1 MNIEELAFKDRKT
14 LANLNRID
22 LLNIIEFLQE
32 DRNQWINNESIK
44 IRTEND
50 KLKIQ
55 FEKCYCNRTD
65 CSSRIKDSKKYDSLV
80 QAQEAQQKEFIKYL
94 EDEIEKQ
101 RKKSKT
107 LTAFIRNTVP
117 LKQCLQKYIEIIEK

>member
-1 MNIEELAFKDRKT
+1 MNIEELAFKNRKI

-32 DRNQWINNESIK
+32 DRNQCLEELSKTHNESIK
-44 IRTEND
+44 IQTEND

-80 QAQEAQQKEFIKYL
+80 QAQEAQQKEFINYL
-94 EDEIEKQ
+94 ENMMSNEKDIF
-101 RKKSKT
+101 SV
-107 LTAFIRNTVP
+107 IRVRDA
-117 LKQCLQKYIEIIEK
+117 LQKYKEIIKK